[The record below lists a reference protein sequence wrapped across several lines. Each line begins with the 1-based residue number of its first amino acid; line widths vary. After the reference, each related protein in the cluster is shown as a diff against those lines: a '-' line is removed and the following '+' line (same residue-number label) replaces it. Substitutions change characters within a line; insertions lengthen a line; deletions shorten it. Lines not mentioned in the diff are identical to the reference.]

1 MKKQLIGSTA
11 LVSAALLAVSVV
23 GQDAFA
29 ADPLE
34 LSIGGFF
41 QVSAEYRDSDDSS
54 GEPGANLQDLGVY
67 DDGEIQFTASTT
79 LDNGIGVKARIEYE
93 AKNQGRGTAGQ
104 ATQTD
109 ERYLNF
115 SGGFGQLRIGSDDD
129 ASWQMQYQAP
139 AGAYQIGVNTPTF
152 AIPVSGTV
160 ISSYANTYAGPSGDS
175 QKIIYF
181 SPRMAGFQLGL
192 SYAPDQDTNEN
203 STAQADDDP
212 GQQEDLF
219 SIGLNFVETFGD
231 VDLAIAGGYTQGNL
245 ERQKNTLTTV
255 DFTFVTVNSNIS
267 IEVCSVIDPTFPCKT
282 KGDNADDIE
291 EYSVGLN
298 VGFAGFTI
306 GTSAVWSNRG
316 IDNNGDEFTWDAGV
330 TYATGPILVG
340 FTWLSSEVEDGSQ
353 TSSGSGSDDELD
365 SALISA
371 TYNMGPGVD
380 VWGGLKWFD
389 YQDAENDSSDSN
401 EGYIIAIG
409 SSVSF

>member
-11 LVSAALLAVSVV
+11 LVSAALLAGSVV

-34 LSIGGFF
+34 LSIGGYF

-93 AKNQGRGTAGQ
+93 AKNQGRGTQGQ

-139 AGAYQIGVNTPTF
+139 VGAYQIGVNTPTF
-152 AIPVSGTV
+152 AIPTEGTAV
-160 ISSYANTYAGPSGDS
+160 SSYPNTYAGPSSDS

-203 STAQADDDP
+203 STAQADNDP

-245 ERQKNTLTTV
+245 EEQGNSLTSTSA
-255 DFTFVTVNSNIS
+255 TFVTVGSDIS
-267 IEVCSVIDPTFPCKT
+267 IAVCDTGNFQCKT
-282 KGDNADDIE
+282 PTDNADDIE

-298 VGFAGFTI
+298 VGFAGFTV
-306 GTSAVWSNRG
+306 GSSAVWSNRG
-316 IDNNGDEFTWDAGV
+316 FDNNGDEFTWDAGV

-340 FTWLSSEVEDGSQ
+340 FTWLSSEVE
-353 TSSGSGSDDELD
+353 TASGDDDELD
-365 SALISA
+365 SFLVSG

-389 YQDAENDSSDSN
+389 YQDAEGDDSGDN
-401 EGYIIAIG
+401 EGYILAIG

>member
-11 LVSAALLAVSVV
+11 LVSAALLAGSVV
-23 GQDAFA
+23 GQEASA

-34 LSIGGFF
+34 LTVGGFF
-41 QVSAEYRDSDDSS
+41 QVAVEYRDGDDDS
-54 GEPGANLQDLGVY
+54 GEGGANLQDLGVY

-93 AKNQGRGTAGQ
+93 AKNQGRGTSGQ

-129 ASWQMQYQAP
+129 ASWHLQYQAP

-152 AIPVSGTV
+152 AIPTEGTQV
-160 ISSYANTYAGPSGDS
+160 SSYPNTYAGPSSDS

-203 STAQADDDP
+203 STAQADNDP
-212 GQQEDLF
+212 GQQEDVF
-219 SIGLNFVETFGD
+219 AVGLNFVETFGD
-231 VDLAIAGGYTQGNL
+231 VDVAIAGGYVVGSTEAQA
-245 ERQKNTLTTV
+245 TFTV
-255 DFTFVTVNSNIS
+255 
-267 IEVCSVIDPTFPCKT
+267 
-282 KGDNADDIE
+282 E
-291 EYSVGLN
+291 EYSVGMN
-298 VGFAGFTI
+298 VGFSGFTI
-306 GTSAVWSNRG
+306 GASAVWSNRG

-340 FTWLSSEVEDGSQ
+340 VTWLQSEVEDGTSF
-353 TSSGSGSDDELD
+353 SSGSGEDDELD
-365 SALISA
+365 SLLISG

-389 YQDAENDSSDSN
+389 YQDGENDSSASN
-401 EGYIIAIG
+401 EGYIISVG